1 MKNKKQNNENPNV
14 SADEFSLADWKK
26 ECREMEAETEE
37 SNAEIR
43 QIMEQ
48 IKADDEM
55 DPEVRKAMLDTGEK
69 ILGMDRWM
77 KEFNATTSDIIAQCD
92 AFIAKAER
100 LEKKAANRKKK
111 GGRK

>member
-1 MKNKKQNNENPNV
+1 MKNTKRNDENPDV
-14 SADEFSLADWKK
+14 SADEFSLADWEK

-55 DPEVRKAMLDTGEK
+55 DPEVRKAMLETGEK
-69 ILGMDRWM
+69 VLGMDRWV
-77 KEFNATTSDIIAQCD
+77 KEFNATTSDIIARCD

-100 LEKKAANRKKK
+100 LEKKAKKEA
-111 GGRK
+111 RA